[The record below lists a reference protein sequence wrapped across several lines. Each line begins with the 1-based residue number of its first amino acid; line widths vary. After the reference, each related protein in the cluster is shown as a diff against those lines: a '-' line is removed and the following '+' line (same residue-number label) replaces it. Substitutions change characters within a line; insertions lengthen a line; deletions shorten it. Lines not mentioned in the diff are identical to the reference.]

1 MINISKPF
9 INRPVAT
16 TIIMFGILFFGWIAF
31 RMLPVS
37 ELPNVDFPTIVVS
50 ASLSGADAETMAS
63 TVATPLEKE
72 LSSVSGID
80 SISSVSSDGSTRIT
94 MQFSLSR
101 NIDAAA
107 QDVQSAISQSM
118 RQMPTQMQYP
128 PTFRKVNPADA
139 PILFLALQGDHV
151 PMTKLDDYA
160 ENYIAQ
166 RIAMTP
172 GVAEVDVY
180 GPQQYAVR
188 IHINPTALAARNL
201 GIDAVADAIQK
212 LNTYQ
217 PSGILQMESHY
228 HTIKADGQLYNADE
242 FNNAII
248 AYVNN
253 SPVRLKDVGYAE
265 NSIANDK
272 AATWYNGKRGIVLAI
287 MRQPDANTVDVVQ
300 NIYQQLPMLTKQMPG
315 GAHLSVT
322 YDRSQFI
329 KASIDDMQYT
339 LLFAGLLVA
348 LVMYLFLNSFPSTI
362 ITLLALPVSVIG
374 TFGIM
379 YLFDYSLDNISLMG
393 LILAVGFVID
403 DAVVVL
409 ENIIRHFEHGMG
421 RYPAALLGSSEVGFT
436 VLSMTISLVAV
447 FIPILFM
454 GGLIGRLF
462 HEFAVV
468 VSLAILFSGFVSL
481 TFTPMLCSRFLPEI
495 PTHLESKHRFLDFF
509 DKCRHQ
515 YEIALRW
522 FVDRPRLV
530 LIPAFITL
538 LITIGLFIWVPKG
551 FIPSEDTGLIRAS
564 TQAPEGL
571 PFPDFVKRQQ
581 QAADI
586 IQKNPNVAG
595 VVSSVGQGSGGVAST
610 TVGQF
615 TIRLKPTSERSLNA
629 DQVIQQLRRQLS
641 QIAGLK
647 VYLQNPPM
655 IRIGGVASPSSYQYV
670 LQGLDWTTLVNSAE
684 KMQTQLKKTKGLV
697 DLNSDLQLNNPEIEI
712 HILRDQA
719 ASLGITPADIEN
731 VLYTAY
737 GESQISTI
745 MTSTSQY
752 EVIIDVNPIYQH
764 SMSDLS
770 SLYIHSANGSDV
782 PLLSVVDVSE
792 KAGPL
797 TVNHY
802 GLLPSVMFSFDVAP
816 GTSLSSITDSIN
828 SLAAKILPADI
839 SGSFVGTAK
848 SFEDSM
854 KSMPLLLLVS
864 ILVIYMVLA
873 ILYEHFI
880 HPLTILTGLPFAI
893 FGGLIVLPLF
903 HQQLN
908 LYSFIGLIVLIGLVK
923 KNGIMMVDFALEAQ
937 RKEHLSPKDA
947 IVKACIVR
955 FRPIMMTTVA
965 AIAAA
970 IPIALGMGA
979 GGDAR
984 KSLGIVMI
992 GGLLFSQLF
1001 TLFVTPIF
1009 YLAMDKLSHHA
1020 MKRTMGKM

>member
-9 INRPVAT
+9 INRPIAT

-37 ELPNVDFPTIVVS
+37 ELPDVDFPTIVVS

-94 MQFSLSR
+94 MQFDLSR

-118 RQMPTQMQYP
+118 GEMPSEMQYP

-151 PMTKLDDYA
+151 SMTKLDDYA

-166 RIAMTP
+166 RISMTP
-172 GVAEVDVY
+172 GVAEVDVF

-188 IHINPTALAARNL
+188 IHINPTALAARGL
-201 GIDAVADAIQK
+201 GIDQVANAIK
-212 LNTYQ
+212 NLNTDQ
-217 PSGILQMESHY
+217 PAGILQMESHY

-248 AYVNN
+248 AYVDN

-272 AATWYNGKRGIVLAI
+272 AATWYNGKRAIVLAVF
-287 MRQPDANTVDVVQ
+287 RQPDANTVQVVQ
-300 NIYQQLPMLTKQMPG
+300 DIYQQLPMLTKQLPG
-315 GAHLSVT
+315 GAHLNVT

-339 LLFAGLLVA
+339 LLFAVFLVA

-374 TFGIM
+374 TFGVM

-393 LILAVGFVID
+393 LVLAVGFVID

-421 RYPAALLGSSEVGFT
+421 RYPASLLGSSEVGFT

-481 TFTPMLCSRFLPEI
+481 TFTPMLCSRFLPEV

-515 YEIALRW
+515 YELALRW
-522 FVDRPRLV
+522 FIDRPRLV

-538 LITIGLFIWVPKG
+538 LLTIGLFIWIPKG
-551 FIPSEDTGLIRAS
+551 FIPSEDTGLIRGV

-571 PFPDFVKRQQ
+571 PYSDFVKRQQ
-581 QAADI
+581 QAAEI

-610 TVGQF
+610 TNGQF
-615 TIRLKPTSERSLNA
+615 TIRLKPMSERSLNA
-629 DQVIQQLRRQLS
+629 DQVIQQLRKQLS

-647 VYLQNPPM
+647 VYLQNPPI

-670 LQGLDWTTLVNSAE
+670 LQGMDWKALVDASE
-684 KMQTQLKKTKGLV
+684 KMQTQMKKVKGLV
-697 DLNSDLQLNNPEIEI
+697 DLNTDLQLNNPEIDVQ
-712 HILRDQA
+712 ILRDQA
-719 ASLGITPADIEN
+719 ASLGVTPADIEN
-731 VLYTAY
+731 ALYTAY

-752 EVIIDVNPIYQH
+752 EVIMEVNPIYQH

-770 SLYIHSANGSDV
+770 SLYIHSANGTEV
-782 PLLSVVDVSE
+782 PLLSVVNVSE

-802 GLLPSVMFSFDVAP
+802 GLLPSVMFSFDTTP
-816 GTSLSSITDSIN
+816 GTSLSSITESIN
-828 SLAAKILPADI
+828 ALAAKTLPSDI
-839 SGSFVGTAK
+839 SGTFVGTAQ

-893 FGGLIVLPLF
+893 FGGLLVLPIF
-903 HQQLN
+903 HQELN

-923 KNGIMMVDFALEAQ
+923 KNGIMMVDFALDAQ
-937 RKEHLSPKDA
+937 RKEHLPPKEA
-947 IVKACIVR
+947 IIQASLVR

-970 IPIALGMGA
+970 IPIALGFGA

-984 KSLGIVMI
+984 KSLGIVMV

-1009 YLAMDKLSHHA
+1009 YLAMDRLSH
-1020 MKRTMGKM
+1020 RTLNRKMENK

>member
-1 MINISKPF
+1 MINLSKPF

-16 TIIMFGILFFGWIAF
+16 TIIMAAILLFGWFAF
-31 RMLPVS
+31 RSLPVS
-37 ELPNVDFPTIVVS
+37 ELPDVDFPTIVVN
-50 ASLSGADAETMAS
+50 ATLAGADAETMAS

-80 SISSVSSDGSTRIT
+80 SISSVSSDGSTRISI
-94 MQFSLSR
+94 QFSLSR

-107 QDVQSAISQSM
+107 QDVQAALSQA
-118 RQMPTQMQYP
+118 QGDLPTEMINP
-128 PTFRKVNPADA
+128 PTYRKVNPADA
-139 PILFLALQGDHV
+139 PILFLALSGNNV
-151 PMTKLDDYA
+151 KMTKLDDYA
-160 ENYIAQ
+160 ENYVAQ
-166 RIAMTP
+166 RIAMIP

-188 IHINPTALAARNL
+188 IHVNPNALATRGI
-201 GIDAVADAIQK
+201 GIDAVENAINGV
-212 LNTYQ
+212 NTDQ
-217 PSGILQMESHY
+217 PSGTLQMDSHY
-228 HTIKADGQLYNADE
+228 HVIKADGQLYNASE

-248 AYVNN
+248 AYVNG

-265 NSIANDK
+265 DSVANDK
-272 AATWYNGKRGIVLAI
+272 AATWYNGKRSIVLAI
-287 MRQPDANTVDVVQ
+287 QRQPDANTVQVVQ
-300 NIYQQLPMLTKQMPG
+300 DIYQQLPMLTQQLPG
-315 GAHLSVT
+315 GAHLNVT

-339 LLFAGLLVA
+339 LIFAALLVA
-348 LVMYLFLNSFPSTI
+348 LVMYLFLNSLPSTI
-362 ITLLALPVSVIG
+362 ITILALPVSVIG
-374 TFGIM
+374 TFAVM
-379 YLFDYSLDNISLMG
+379 YLASYSLDNLSLMG

-409 ENIIRHFEHGMG
+409 ENIVRHFEHGMG
-421 RYPAALLGSSEVGFT
+421 RMSSALLGSREVGFT

-468 VSLAILFSGFVSL
+468 VSVSILFSGFVSL
-481 TFTPMLCSRFLPEI
+481 TFTPMLCSRFLPEE

-522 FVDRPRLV
+522 FVERPKLV
-530 LIPAFITL
+530 LIPALITL
-538 LITIGLFIWVPKG
+538 LITIGLFVWVPKG
-551 FIPSEDTGLIRAS
+551 FIPSEDTGLIRGS
-564 TQAPEGL
+564 TQAPEGI
-571 PFPDFVKRQQ
+571 PYPDFVKRQQ
-581 QAADI
+581 QAAAI
-586 IQKNPNVAG
+586 IQHNANVQG
-595 VVSSVGQGSGGVAST
+595 VVSTVGQGSGGVAST
-610 TVGQF
+610 TTGQF
-615 TIRLKPTSERSLNA
+615 TIRLKPTSDRSLNA
-629 DQVIQQLRRQLS
+629 DQVIQQLRKQLS
-641 QIAGLK
+641 VIPGLK

-655 IRIGGVASPSSYQYV
+655 IRIGAVASPSSYQYV
-670 LQGLDWTTLVNSAE
+670 LQGMDWNTLVKTATL
-684 KMQTQLKKTKGLV
+684 MQNKLQKIKGLV
-697 DLNSDLQLNNPEIEI
+697 DLNSDLQLNNPEIEV

-719 ASLGITPADIEN
+719 ASLGVTPADIEST
-731 VLYTAY
+731 LYNAY
-737 GESQISTI
+737 GETQISSI
-745 MTSTSQY
+745 MTSSSDY
-752 EVIIDVNPIYQH
+752 EVILDVDPEYQRTID
-764 SMSDLS
+764 DLG
-770 SLYIHSANGSDV
+770 SLYVHSSNGNLV
-782 PLLSVVDVSE
+782 PLLSVVTTSE

-802 GLLPSVMFSFDVAP
+802 GLLPSVTFSFDITP
-816 GTSLSSITDSIN
+816 GTSLSSITSSIN
-828 SLAAKILPADI
+828 ALAAKNLPDDI
-839 SGSFVGTAK
+839 SGTFIGTAQ

-854 KSMPLLLLVS
+854 KSMPLLLLIS

-937 RKEHLSPKDA
+937 RKEQISAQEA
-947 IVKACIVR
+947 IIKACLVR

-970 IPIALGMGA
+970 VPIAIGLGA

-992 GGLLFSQLF
+992 GGLLFSQMF

-1009 YLAMDKLSHHA
+1009 YLLMDKLTHRVA
-1020 MKRTMGKM
+1020 KKKV